1 MYLLNID
8 GLDQVEKMHFS
19 KKKKSRNDA
28 CGCNVLEAD

>member
-19 KKKKSRNDA
+19 KKKVETMRVD
-28 CGCNVLEAD
+28 VTY

>member
-8 GLDQVEKMHFS
+8 GLDKVEKMHFS
-19 KKKKSRNDA
+19 KKKSRNDA

>member
-19 KKKKSRNDA
+19 KKKKAEPMRVD
-28 CGCNVLEAD
+28 VTY